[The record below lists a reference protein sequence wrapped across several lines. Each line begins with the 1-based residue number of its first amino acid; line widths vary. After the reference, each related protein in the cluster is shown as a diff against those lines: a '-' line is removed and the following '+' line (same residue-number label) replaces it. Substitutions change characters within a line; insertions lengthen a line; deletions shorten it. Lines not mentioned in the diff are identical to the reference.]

1 MKKSA
6 AYMLDGRIVVQAM
19 ALTDTGVW
27 IAYGEV
33 FSLRTDDPAELASAL
48 RTSLANSIEDIAHP
62 PQSEWKHIQ
71 RPLLQAAGVKTWA
84 ALGTKAKAVGVEW
97 DGGSVAFLPSVE
109 FRHHGGRANAGS
121 TLHCG
126 IDDERLG
133 LQLLE
138 AFERAS

>member
-1 MKKSA
+1 MERA
-6 AYMLDGRIVVQAM
+6 RG
-19 ALTDTGVW
+19 
-27 IAYGEV
+27 V

-48 RTSLANSIEDIAHP
+48 RTSLENPIEDLAHP

-97 DGGSVAFLPSVE
+97 DGGSVAFIPSVE

-126 IDDERLG
+126 IDDGRLG

-138 AFERAS
+138 ASSAQADGDVPQCRDRRRQSGAVGR